1 MTAPSESSTTPGLPA
16 AADASA
22 WASINTIKVLAM
34 DAVEKSQSGH
44 PGTPMALAPAAYV
57 LWSKFLRY
65 DPATPDW
72 ADRDRFVLSCGH
84 ASMLL
89 YSMLHLTGYEVS
101 LEDIRQ
107 FRQWGSLT
115 PGHPERGHTPGVEVT
130 TGPLGQGVANSV
142 GMAMAERF
150 LAQRFNRPEF
160 EVVDH
165 RVWTFV
171 SDGDLMEG
179 IASEAASL
187 AGHLRLGK
195 LCLLYD
201 DNRITIDGSTDLS
214 FSEDVQKR
222 FTAYGWKV
230 LRVSSGNDLKALQRA
245 YSAARRDSD
254 RPTLIILRTEIADP
268 APTKKGTAAAH
279 GAPLGAAE
287 VKATKEI
294 LGWPQDPFHVPAEV
308 TDHMAKAGRRAGREH
323 KAWRKKFLAYS
334 RAFPVEAAEFEQWMA
349 GDLPIGWDAT
359 LPKFAGEKGLATR
372 QASQAV
378 IDAVAKA
385 LPNFLG
391 GSADLAGSNGAV
403 IKEGGDFTVEVAGRN
418 IHWGIREH
426 AMAAACNGMA
436 AHGGVRPFAATFL
449 IFADYLKPA
458 LRLSAVSRLPVI
470 YIGTHDS
477 IGVGEDGPT
486 HQPIEQLATLRATPN
501 VLVFRPADATETAEC
516 WRLALERKDGPSVLA
531 LTRQKLP
538 VLDRSVLAPAAGVR
552 QGAYVLKEAS
562 GLGPQASGLPK
573 VILMATGSE
582 VSVALGA
589 ADLLEKEGTPT
600 RVVSM
605 PSWELFAA
613 QPQSYRDQVLP
624 PAVTARV
631 SMEAAATFGWDRWV
645 GSAGRALGLD
655 HFGASAPAERL
666 YQEFGLTAARMAEV
680 ARAVLAGRVA

>member
-1 MTAPSESSTTPGLPA
+1 VTAPLESSTSSGTPGN
-16 AADASA
+16 ADQAA
-22 WASINTIKVLAM
+22 WAAINTIKVLAM

-57 LWSKFLRY
+57 LWSKFLRH
-65 DPATPDW
+65 DPTAPTW
-72 ADRDRFVLSCGH
+72 ADRDRFILSCGH

-89 YSMLHLTGYEVS
+89 YPLLHLTGYEVS
-101 LEDIRQ
+101 LDDIKN
-107 FRQWGSLT
+107 FRQWGSNT

-130 TGPLGQGVANSV
+130 TGPLGQGVGNAV

-150 LAQRFNRPEF
+150 LAARFNRPEYDI
-160 EVVDH
+160 VDH
-165 RVWTFV
+165 RVWAFV

-214 FSEDVQKR
+214 YSEDVQKR

-230 LRVSSGNDLKALQRA
+230 LRVSSGNDLKAMQRA
-245 YSAARRDSD
+245 YAAARREGD

-268 APTKKGTAAAH
+268 APTKKGTSGAH

-287 VKATKEI
+287 VKATKAI
-294 LGWPQDPFHVPAEV
+294 LGWPEEPFHVPAEAA
-308 TDHMAKAGRRAGREH
+308 DHMAKLGRRSGREH

-349 GDLPIGWDAT
+349 GELPIGWDAE
-359 LPKFAGEKGLATR
+359 LPTFAGEKGLATR
-372 QASQAV
+372 QAGQAV
-378 IDAVAKA
+378 IDAVAKS

-391 GSADLAGSNGAV
+391 GSADLAHSNGTV
-403 IKEGGDFTVEVAGRN
+403 IKDGGDYTAETPGRN

-449 IFADYLKPA
+449 IFADYLKPSF
-458 LRLSAVSRLPVI
+458 RLSALMKLPVV
-470 YIGTHDS
+470 YVGTHDS

-486 HQPIEQLATLRATPN
+486 HQPIEQLAMLRALPN
-501 VLVFRPADATETAEC
+501 ARVFRPADATETTEC
-516 WRLALERKDGPSVLA
+516 WRLALERTDGPSMLA

-538 VLDRSVLAPAAGVR
+538 VLDRAKYAPAAGAR
-552 QGAYVLKEAS
+552 KGGYVLKEAT
-562 GLGPQASGLPK
+562 GHGAQASVAPK
-573 VILMATGSE
+573 AILLATGSE
-582 VSVALGA
+582 VHIALA
-589 ADLLEKEGTPT
+589 AAEQLEQQGTPT
-600 RVVSM
+600 RVVSL
-605 PSWELFAA
+605 PSWEIFAA
-613 QPQSYRDQVLP
+613 QPASYRNEVLP
-624 PAVTARV
+624 PAVTVRV
-631 SMEAAATFGWDRWV
+631 SIEAAATFGWDRWV
-645 GSAGRALGLD
+645 GSAGAMIGLD
-655 HFGASAPAERL
+655 HFGASAPAEKL
-666 YQEFGLTAARMAEV
+666 YQEFGLTAARVVEV
-680 ARAVLAGRVA
+680 TRGLLQGGAR

>member
-1 MTAPSESSTTPGLPA
+1 VTAPSPSPTGPA
-16 AADASA
+16 GPVSADALA
-22 WASINTIKVLAM
+22 WASVNTIKVLAM
-34 DAVEKSQSGH
+34 DAVERAQSGH
-44 PGTPMALAPAAYV
+44 PGTPMALAPAAYA
-57 LWSKFLRY
+57 LWSRFLRF
-65 DPATPDW
+65 DPAAPDW

-89 YSMLHLTGYEVS
+89 YPLLHLTGYAVS
-101 LEDIRQ
+101 LDDLRN
-107 FRQWGSLT
+107 FRQWGSNT

-130 TGPLGQGVANSV
+130 TGPLGQGVGMAV

-150 LAQRFNRPEF
+150 LAARYNRPGHD
-160 EVVDH
+160 VVDH
-165 RVWTFV
+165 RVWGFV

-179 IASEAASL
+179 VASEAASL
-187 AGHLRLGK
+187 AGHLRLHK

-222 FTAYGWKV
+222 FTAYGWRV

-245 YSAARRDSD
+245 FSAARRESA

-268 APTKKGTAAAH
+268 APTKKGTAGAH

-287 VKATKEI
+287 VAATKAI
-294 LGWPQDPFHVPAEV
+294 LGWPDTPFHVPDAVREHLGKV
-308 TDHMAKAGRRAGREH
+308 GRRAAREH
-323 KAWRKKFLAYS
+323 KAWRKRFAAY
-334 RAFPVEAAEFEQWMA
+334 REAHPAEAAEFEQAMA
-349 GDLPIGWDAT
+349 GTLPAGWDAA
-359 LPKFAGEKGLATR
+359 LPSFAGEKGLATR

-378 IDAVAKA
+378 LDAVAAA
-385 LPNFLG
+385 LPTFLG
-391 GSADLAGSNGAV
+391 GSADLAHSNGAV
-403 IKEGGDFTVEVAGRN
+403 IKGGGDFTAEAPGRN
-418 IHWGIREH
+418 VHWGIREH

-458 LRLSAVSRLPVI
+458 LRLSALMKLPVI
-470 YIGTHDS
+470 HLGTHDS

-501 VLVFRPADATETAEC
+501 VLVLRPADATETVEC
-516 WRLALERKDGPSVLA
+516 WRAAVERADGPSMIA

-538 VLDRSVLAPAAGVR
+538 VLDRAVLAPAAGAR
-552 QGAYVLKEAS
+552 RGAYVLKEAQ
-562 GLGPQASGLPK
+562 GGAPRAL
-573 VILMATGSE
+573 VIGTGSE
-582 VSVALGA
+582 VHVALGA
-589 ADLLEKEGTPT
+589 AALLEQEGIPT

-613 QPQSYRDQVLP
+613 QPAAYRDEVLP

-631 SMEAAATFGWDRWV
+631 SVEAAATLGWERWV
-645 GSAGRALGLD
+645 GSAGRAVGLD
-655 HFGASAPAERL
+655 HFGASAPADRL
-666 YQEFGLTAARMAEV
+666 YQEFGLTPA
-680 ARAVLAGRVA
+680 RVADEVRALVRSPR

>member
-1 MTAPSESSTTPGLPA
+1 LTAPSESSTTPGIPA
-16 AADASA
+16 EATA

-57 LWSKFLRY
+57 LWSKFLRF
-65 DPATPDW
+65 DPTAPEW
-72 ADRDRFVLSCGH
+72 VDRDRFVLSCGH
-84 ASMLL
+84 ASMLI

-107 FRQWGSLT
+107 FRQWGSNT
-115 PGHPERGHTPGVEVT
+115 AGHPERGHTPGVEIT
-130 TGPLGQGVANSV
+130 TGPLGQGVGNAV

-160 EVVDH
+160 DLVDH
-165 RVWTFV
+165 RVWAFV

-245 YSAARRDSD
+245 YSAARRDTD

-268 APTKKGTAAAH
+268 APTKKGTAGAH

-294 LGWPQDPFHVPAEV
+294 LGWPDAPFHVPDEV
-308 TDHMAKAGRRAGREH
+308 TEHMSKLGRRAGREH
-323 KAWRKKFLAYS
+323 KAWRKVFGAY
-334 RAFPVEAAEFEQWMA
+334 AKAYPAEAAEFEQWMS
-349 GDLPIGWDAT
+349 GSLPAGWDAE
-359 LPKFAGEKGLATR
+359 LPTFAGEKGLATR

-378 IDAVAKA
+378 IDVLAKSV
-385 LPNFLG
+385 PNFLG
-391 GSADLAGSNGAV
+391 GSADLAHSNGAV
-403 IKEGGDFTVEVAGRN
+403 LKGGGDWTAEAPGRN
-418 IHWGIREH
+418 VHWGIREH

-436 AHGGVRPFAATFL
+436 AHGGIRPFAATFL
-449 IFADYLKPA
+449 IFADYLKPS
-458 LRLSAVSRLPVI
+458 LRLSALMKLPVV

-501 VLVFRPADATETAEC
+501 VRVFRPADATETTEC
-516 WRLALERKDGPSVLA
+516 WRLAMERTDGPSVLA

-538 VLDRSVLAPAAGVR
+538 VFDRTVLAPAKGVR
-552 QGAYVLKEAS
+552 RGGYILKEAS
-562 GLGPQASGLPK
+562 AAPK
-573 VILMATGSE
+573 VILLATGSE
-582 VSVALGA
+582 VSIALA
-589 ADLLEKEGTPT
+589 AAEILEKEGTPT

-605 PSWELFAA
+605 PSWEIFAA

-624 PAVTARV
+624 PRVTARV
-631 SMEAAATFGWDRWV
+631 SMEAAATFGWERWV
-645 GSAGRALGLD
+645 GSGGRALGLD

-666 YQEFGLTAARMAEV
+666 YQEFGLTAARMAET
-680 ARAVLAGRVA
+680 ARALLAGSNG

>member
-403 IKEGGDFTVEVAGRN
+403 IKEGGDFTAEVAGRN

-582 VSVALGA
+582 VSIALGA